1 MWGLQQCTECHEGRE
16 GLASQ
21 QGQRRRNRWIRISGG
36 RRIPRSL
43 DGRRGAHD
51 DRRQLETSNAGDFK
65 ICRQMFPLSLKGE
78 SAVDVESCFR
88 RGRDL
93 SEMTASLQPHPIYAV
108 WPHLWHAPPI
118 FSFFFFPFLAIGV
131 PFMQSYSWKLFCSV
145 CTCVRIPNTPY
156 SLMPS
161 ALVLTR
167 CSLFMQQFIQ
177 YGARSIGTWSV
188 RTHCIQPITTH
199 TEISKRSDWLMSTDP
214 VPILM
219 APYCIIDSDG
229 MGAPFWG
236 RSNFDFWQR
245 LSQ

>member
-167 CSLFMQQFIQ
+167 CSLFMQQFILLIQ
-177 YGARSIGTWSV
+177 MAWGLHSGADPISISGNACLNEAKPLLSTP
-188 RTHCIQPITTH
+188 RTRLVNSCWLGL
-199 TEISKRSDWLMSTDP
+199 TENPSCSALPTSLRL
-214 VPILM
+214 IL
-219 APYCIIDSDG
+219 PLLYFEVI
-229 MGAPFWG
+229 
-236 RSNFDFWQR
+236 
-245 LSQ
+245 